1 MASFQDTLRFCFP
14 QPVPP
19 SRQNGTNG
27 RDRATDTA
35 SGRQE
40 PEDLGKGTKKLS
52 VAAIVRAYALDWVLV
67 VTMWCVLRSSL
78 SDSRR
83 LISRGLLA
91 VLNRSPGHKREFS
104 LNDISIQHTFA
115 VHERVPPK

>member
-1 MASFQDTLRFCFP
+1 MASFQETLRFCFP

-19 SRQNGTNG
+19 SRQNGVNS
-27 RDRATDTA
+27 RDRATETA

-40 PEDLGKGTKKLS
+40 PEDLGKGTKKLTLS
-52 VAAIVRAYALDWVLV
+52 AIVRAYALDWLLV
-67 VTMWCVLRSSL
+67 IAMWCVQTLNMRTPT
-78 SDSRR
+78 D
-83 LISRGLLA
+83 SRGLLA